1 MSSMSEANNM
11 YVSTQDRNLH
21 GFNLNLSNFPDT
33 DALPDDMKPIANDE
47 PWLEYTPA
55 RLAALRDEKYDRIG
69 AAVFAYDYGYA
80 DNTLSVL
87 VELLNPSEKNPKPVW
102 TVPSET
108 AQFYIDEGGSVK
120 VENSMQTAMRCLV
133 EETGLNNRLVMT
145 PKKVPWIHTAWVI
158 GSALGEE
165 RKIFAPIHAIRIPTL
180 KKLANNMS
188 SDDGEVA
195 EYRVIEFEDAL
206 QLQQKDR
213 RNGFMEAI
221 AQGWINGFIVHL
233 TTRMKKPPFLDD
245 INLRRTL
252 FDEDGI
258 IADYRNI
265 AEVIATREPESG
277 EKPNWQDAILKNMST
292 QNG

>member
-1 MSSMSEANNM
+1 MSSMAEANNLF
-11 YVSTQDRNLH
+11 VSTKDGKLH
-21 GFNLNLSNFPDT
+21 GFNLNLGNFPDT

-47 PWLEYTPA
+47 PWLEYTHP
-55 RLAALRDEKYDRIG
+55 RLIALRDEGYDRIG
-69 AAVFAYDYGYA
+69 VAVFAYDYDYA
-80 DNTLSVL
+80 DNSLSVL
-87 VELLNPSEKNPKPVW
+87 VELLNPSEKNPEPVW

-108 AQFYIDEGGSVK
+108 AQFYIDEGGSVI

-133 EETGLNNRLVMT
+133 EETGLNDRLVMT

-158 GSALGEE
+158 GSAQGEK
-165 RKIFAPIHAIRIPTL
+165 RKIFAPMHAIRIPTL
-180 KKLANNMS
+180 KKLANNMNS
-188 SDDGEVA
+188 ADSEVA
-195 EYRVIEFEDAL
+195 EYRVMEFEDAL
-206 QLQQKDR
+206 QLPQRDR

-221 AQGWINGFIVHL
+221 AQGWSNGFIVNL

-245 INLRRTL
+245 ANLQRTL

-277 EKPNWQDAILKNMST
+277 EKPNWQDAILENMST
-292 QNG
+292 ANG